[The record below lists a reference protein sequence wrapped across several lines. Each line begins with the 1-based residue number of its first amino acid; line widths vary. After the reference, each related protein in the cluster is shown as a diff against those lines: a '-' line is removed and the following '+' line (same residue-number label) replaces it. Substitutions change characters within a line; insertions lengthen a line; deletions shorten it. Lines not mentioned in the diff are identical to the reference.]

1 MRYLLFDPD
10 IYDFPDKHR
19 IERFR
24 IPVGTFRRI
33 DNRTGRQRLLHQFAA
48 FYHHPRLTESFGARR
63 SRDGSQS
70 RRPYLV
76 GIAARSRPANLQCI
90 PVGLGIERQRIGIPF
105 IE

>member
-1 MRYLLFDPD
+1 MPFGTPVRYLLFDPD

-48 FYHHPRLTESFGARR
+48 FYHHPRLTESFGADGVVTGVSPVALTLSVSLPEVVPQICNA
-63 SRDGSQS
+63 SR
-70 RRPYLV
+70 
-76 GIAARSRPANLQCI
+76 
-90 PVGLGIERQRIGIPF
+90 
-105 IE
+105 

>member
-1 MRYLLFDPD
+1 MPFGTPVRYLLFDPD

-48 FYHHPRLTESFGARR
+48 FYHASPKALAPDGVVTGVSPVALTLSVSLPEVVPQICNA
-63 SRDGSQS
+63 SR
-70 RRPYLV
+70 
-76 GIAARSRPANLQCI
+76 
-90 PVGLGIERQRIGIPF
+90 
-105 IE
+105 